1 MKSSEKI
8 TVEEEEIINDDA
20 ENAEIFNTIF
30 SNAVKNLKILEYQET
45 NSLANNISHVMFKAI
60 LKYRNHRNIVA
71 IKNLNK
77 CSRFDS
83 CIVGVQDVVKEIET
97 KHTKSY
103 SIYKSSC
110 QKSKRKLRE
119 FWKLYL

>member
-60 LKYRNHRNIVA
+60 LKYRNHGNIVA

-83 CIVGVQDVVKEIET
+83 CIVGVQDVVKEI
-97 KHTKSY
+97 
-103 SIYKSSC
+103 
-110 QKSKRKLRE
+110 
-119 FWKLYL
+119 

>member
-1 MKSSEKI
+1 MKSSEKV

-20 ENAEIFNTIF
+20 ENAEILNTMF

-45 NSLANNISHVMFKAI
+45 NSFANNLSHAMFKVI
-60 LKYRNHRNIVA
+60 LKYRNHRSIVA

-83 CIVGVQDVVKEIET
+83 CIVSVQDVVKEI
-97 KHTKSY
+97 
-103 SIYKSSC
+103 
-110 QKSKRKLRE
+110 
-119 FWKLYL
+119 

>member
-8 TVEEEEIINDDA
+8 TEEEEIINDDA

-45 NSLANNISHVMFKAI
+45 NSLANNMSHVMFKAI

-83 CIVGVQDVVKEIET
+83 CIVGVQDVVKEI
-97 KHTKSY
+97 
-103 SIYKSSC
+103 
-110 QKSKRKLRE
+110 
-119 FWKLYL
+119 